1 MTQLMM
7 TDEQQRLLDESRDI
21 VEIVDRTGRLL
32 TRVIGGFTESEL
44 DEAAVAAREFQS
56 VGTLQSLLDRL
67 KAGVAH

>member
-21 VEIVDRTGRLL
+21 IEIVDRTGRLL
-32 TRVIGGFTESEL
+32 ASVIPGFTESEL
-44 DEAAVAAREFQS
+44 DEAAAAAREFQA

-67 KAGVAH
+67 KASVAD